1 MKILFTGFAPFGGHA
16 ANPSWDCLAGL
27 SGQAGWFT
35 ACLPVSFRRGP
46 EALMAAVERYQPDSV
61 VCLGLAANRT
71 KITPEKVAVNFAHAR
86 IPDNDGAQPRDLP
99 LDPHGP
105 AAYFS
110 TLPVLALVE
119 ALEAKNIPAELSL
132 SAGSYVCNAV
142 MYRLLAWATPRGIPA
157 GFVHVPGNLPPAVL
171 SQAVEITG
179 SLLAG

>member
-1 MKILFTGFAPFGGHA
+1 MKLLFTGFAPFGGLES
-16 ANPSWDCLAGL
+16 NPSWDCLNML
-27 SGQAGWFT
+27 PRQPGWFT

-46 EALMAAVERYQPDSV
+46 EALMAAVERCRPDGV
-61 VCLGLAANRT
+61 VCFGLAASRT

-86 IPDNDGAQPRDLP
+86 IPDNDGAQPQNLP
-99 LDPHGP
+99 LDPRGP

-110 TLPVLALVE
+110 TLPVLDMVE

-157 GFVHVPGNLPPAVL
+157 GFVHVPGNLPPAAL
-171 SQAVEITG
+171 CQAVEIIAHM
-179 SLLAG
+179 L